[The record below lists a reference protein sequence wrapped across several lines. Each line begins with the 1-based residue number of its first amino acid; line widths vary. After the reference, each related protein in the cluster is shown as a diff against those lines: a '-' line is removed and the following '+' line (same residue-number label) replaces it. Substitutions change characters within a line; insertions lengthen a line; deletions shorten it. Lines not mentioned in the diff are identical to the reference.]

1 MALIFHNPKIIKLFQ
16 NNSIY
21 LKDFINFRLFT
32 FFIIF
37 TKQSINK
44 HSKSKMKFTRN
55 EALQSIQNTEN
66 WDIAIIG
73 GGATGLGIA
82 VDAASRGYKTLLVEK
97 YDFAKGTSSK
107 STKLVHGGVRY
118 LANGDIKLVLSALK
132 ERGLLFKNAPH
143 VSFVQSFVIPSYST
157 FNKLK
162 FLIGLKLYDWMAGK
176 LRIGKSTLLSK
187 DETVQ
192 KLPKVKTKGLVG
204 GIQYYDGQ
212 FDDAR
217 LAINL
222 GQTAAEHGA
231 TLLNYAEVNNIT
243 KDQAGKTNG
252 LTLVDTLSGNTFTVK
267 AKAVINATGVFVDDI
282 LKLDTPSHKDIVRP
296 SQGAHIVID
305 KRFLGN
311 DDALMIPET
320 SDGRVLFGV
329 PWHDKVLLGTTDTPL
344 HAHQIEP
351 RPLNEEIDFILK
363 TANEYLENAPTEK
376 DVLSVFAGLRPL
388 AAPTDG
394 DTESTKEI
402 SRDHKLIKSASNLIT
417 ITGGKWTTYR
427 KMAEETVDLAIKTA
441 NLSVKECK
449 THHLPI
455 HGSTLD
461 KKAGHWQVYGTD
473 IEAIMKL
480 ASQFPTLGERLHP
493 NYEFIAA
500 EVVWACRHE
509 MIAKVEDFL
518 ARRIRFLL
526 LDAKASLEVAPKVA
540 ALMAQELGKD
550 EQWIAKEIEDYTAL
564 VKNYTL

>member
-1 MALIFHNPKIIKLFQ
+1 
-16 NNSIY
+16 
-21 LKDFINFRLFT
+21 
-32 FFIIF
+32 
-37 TKQSINK
+37 
-44 HSKSKMKFTRN
+44 MKFTRN
-55 EALQSIQNTEN
+55 EALERIQDTEI

-82 VDAASRGYKTLLVEK
+82 VDAASRGYRTLLIEK

-118 LANGDIKLVLSALK
+118 LANGDVKLVLSALK

-187 DETVQ
+187 DEVSQ

-204 GIQYYDGQ
+204 GVQYYDGQ

-222 GQTAAEHGA
+222 GQTASAHGA
-231 TLLNYAEVNNIT
+231 TLLNYAEVDKIT
-243 KDQAGKTNG
+243 KDETGKTNG
-252 LTLVDTLSGNTFTVK
+252 LRLVDTLTGSIFTVQ
-267 AKAVINATGVFVDDI
+267 AKSVINATGVFVDDI
-282 LKLDTPSHKDIVRP
+282 LKLDTPTHKDIVRP

-305 KRFLGN
+305 KKFLGN
-311 DDALMIPET
+311 EDALMIPET

-351 RPLNEEIDFILK
+351 RPLNEEIEFILK
-363 TANEYLENAPTEK
+363 TANDYLENAPTEK

-388 AAPTDG
+388 AAPTDSNS
-394 DTESTKEI
+394 ESTKEI
-402 SRDHKLIKSASNLIT
+402 SRDHKLITSASQLIT

-441 NLSVKECK
+441 NLKPSECK
-449 THHLPI
+449 THNLPI
-455 HGSTLD
+455 HGYSLE
-461 KKAGHWQVYGTD
+461 KRPGHWQVYGSD
-473 IEAIMKL
+473 IDPLMKL
-480 ASQFPTLGERLHP
+480 ASESPALGERLHP
-493 NYEFIAA
+493 KYEFIAA
-500 EVVWACRHE
+500 EVVWSCRYE

-518 ARRIRFLL
+518 ARRVRFLL

-540 ALMAQELGKD
+540 TLMAQELGKD
-550 EQWIAKEIEDYTAL
+550 ATWIAKEIEDYTQL